1 MSPYETSNHKQSTLG
16 KKYQQ
21 ILFSIPRWQLLQLA
35 TMYNSSPHNKSKL
48 HKQRLDL
55 LPTPSDKALNN
66 SNVYICIYIYM
77 DAYMFVI
84 LGHVLFF
91 LNNKEHGMANYP
103 TWNTHLS
110 PLTSVMSPPQLPPST
125 SHLPPFTSHLS
136 PLTSHLSPPHA
147 SQPSPLTS
155 HAHRSPPTIPSHS
168 HLQPSPGLWL
178 SQTES
183 HTRSHSDSDS
193 HTPTDTDSQSRS
205 HSDTDSD
212 IHPDLLTRCHTSL
225 DNAQSAKTWNTS
237 CKTKSTTNL
246 TNSAM
251 IYVCPKQ
258 HLIHTLN
265 TRNLSKPPRCF
276 FVCF

>member
-1 MSPYETSNHKQSTLG
+1 MERNASKSYS
-16 KKYQQ
+16 
-21 ILFSIPRWQLLQLA
+21 LFPDDSSYSLQPCTIHHPIINQNFIDNVWICCQLQA
-35 TMYNSSPHNKSKL
+35 TRHLITTM
-48 HKQRLDL
+48 
-55 LPTPSDKALNN
+55 
-66 SNVYICIYIYM
+66 CIYVYIYM
-77 DAYMFVI
+77 DAYMFVN

-91 LNNKEHGMANYP
+91 STTRNMVWQIIQHETP
-103 TWNTHLS
+103 TSHLS
-110 PLTSVMSPPQLPPST
+110 PLSCHPAN
-125 SHLPPFTSHLS
+125 SHLNLSSATFHFS

-168 HLQPSPGLWL
+168 HLQQSPGLWL

-183 HTRSHSDSDS
+183 HTRSHSDSES
-193 HTPTDTDSQSRS
+193 HTPTDTNSQSRS

-225 DNAQSAKTWNTS
+225 DNAQSTKTWNTS

>member
-1 MSPYETSNHKQSTLG
+1 
-16 KKYQQ
+16 
-21 ILFSIPRWQLLQLA
+21 
-35 TMYNSSPHNKSKL
+35 MY
-48 HKQRLDL
+48 
-55 LPTPSDKALNN
+55 
-66 SNVYICIYIYM
+66 IYVYM
-77 DAYMFVI
+77 DAYMFVS

-91 LNNKEHGMANYP
+91 STTRNMVWQIIQHETP
-103 TWNTHLS
+103 TSHLS
-110 PLTSVMSPPQLPPST
+110 PLSCHPAN
-125 SHLPPFTSHLS
+125 SHLNLSSATFHFS

-205 HSDTDSD
+205 HSDTNSD

>member
-1 MSPYETSNHKQSTLG
+1 
-16 KKYQQ
+16 
-21 ILFSIPRWQLLQLA
+21 
-35 TMYNSSPHNKSKL
+35 MY
-48 HKQRLDL
+48 
-55 LPTPSDKALNN
+55 
-66 SNVYICIYIYM
+66 IYVYM
-77 DAYMFVI
+77 DAYMFVS

-91 LNNKEHGMANYP
+91 STTRNMVWQIIQHETP
-103 TWNTHLS
+103 TSHLS
-110 PLTSVMSPPQLPPST
+110 PLSCHPAN
-125 SHLPPFTSHLS
+125 SHLNLSSATFHFS
-136 PLTSHLSPPHA
+136 PLTSHLSRPHA

-237 CKTKSTTNL
+237 CKARSTTNL